1 MRACLFTTTLIA
13 ATFASAC
20 TAPSGELA
28 LKSATFHTPG
38 APPPAAGTMFFFQ
51 NESRSNG
58 VASSTQ
64 NGACTL
70 PR

>member
-1 MRACLFTTTLIA
+1 MRACLFTTILIA

-20 TAPSGELA
+20 TAPTGELA

-38 APPPAAGTMFFFQ
+38 APPPVQF
-51 NESRSNG
+51 S
-58 VASSTQ
+58 V
-64 NGACTL
+64 